1 MSASVRDQMPKPSCV
16 SCQLG
21 SPTTTRFTR
30 TRLSDI
36 VHPVSSSQ
44 PTQDPDRVR
53 SFGGHNKNR
62 VPQEIED
69 AVVTLAIEQPAFGQ
83 VRIANELRK
92 RGLTV
97 SSAGVRCVWLRH
109 DLERL
114 KASEAKSAQDG
125 LV

>member
-1 MSASVRDQMPKPSCV
+1 V
-16 SCQLG
+16 L
-21 SPTTTRFTR
+21 
-30 TRLSDI
+30 
-36 VHPVSSSQ
+36 
-44 PTQDPDRVR
+44 
-53 SFGGHNKNR
+53 KNR

-125 LV
+125 LVLTEAQVIALEKRHMASSRASIQVNAVAPPNSSCSAASPQ